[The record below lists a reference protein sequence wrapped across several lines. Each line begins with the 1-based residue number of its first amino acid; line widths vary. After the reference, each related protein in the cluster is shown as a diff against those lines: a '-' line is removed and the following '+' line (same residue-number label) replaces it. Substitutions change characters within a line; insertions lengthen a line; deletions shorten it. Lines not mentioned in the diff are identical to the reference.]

1 MGKNIKKAIIILV
14 ILIILLSILIL
25 IYKKDNVEDSESMEK
40 IDEESFDISIDENI
54 SKVITNDE
62 FYNVE
67 NCVQY
72 YIDYLNDENYE
83 AIYRVLDENLIK
95 SNNITIEDLEQSN
108 TKLNGNNYI
117 ATKINKVEKS
127 LDVSVYFVYGKL
139 FNDEYTTIEEKNYTV
154 IMDYSKSVFSIIPNS
169 LEDNEAYEYNLNIEY
184 DEEDYYNEFIYESL
198 SGEDILMQYF
208 NYYKNL
214 ASNNSSEAFLLLD
227 EEYRDKRFNNSEEK
241 YRKYLENIDIE
252 NIYPTKYMYNAYD
265 EYNEYVCIDKNGIY
279 YIFTEIGPMEI
290 KLKLDTYTIASEKF
304 INEYDEG
311 NIEKKV
317 MMNIDKWVSMLENKD
332 YENAYNILDETFR
345 NNNFENLEIF
355 ENYIKDNMPNNYSL
369 EFKDQTYIGDNV
381 YMQNVQLINDT
392 ENISKNII
400 IKIEENR
407 NFVLSF
413 EV

>member
-14 ILIILLSILIL
+14 ILIILISILIL

-108 TKLNGNNYI
+108 TKSNGNNYI